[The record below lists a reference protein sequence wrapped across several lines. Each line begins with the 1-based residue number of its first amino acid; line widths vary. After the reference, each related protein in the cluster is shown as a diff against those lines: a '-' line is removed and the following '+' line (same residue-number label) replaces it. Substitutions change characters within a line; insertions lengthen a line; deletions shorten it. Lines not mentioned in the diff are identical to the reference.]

1 MMITWAL
8 LIVYATTNTPQLGMV
23 GSGLSGI
30 GATSIPGFKSE
41 KTCLEAKEKV
51 LEMKDL
57 WKNNKI
63 KPFGIDC
70 IKVQ

>member
-1 MMITWAL
+1 MITWAL
-8 LIVYATTNTPQLGMV
+8 LIVYATATNMMG

-51 LEMKDL
+51 LEPKDL

>member
-1 MMITWAL
+1 MITWAL
-8 LIVYATTNTPQLGMV
+8 LIVYATANTPQLGMV

-30 GATSIPGFKSE
+30 GATSIPGFTSE

-51 LEMKDL
+51 LKMKDL
-57 WKNNKI
+57 WKNNNI

>member
-1 MMITWAL
+1 MITWTL
-8 LIVYATTNTPQLGMV
+8 LIVYATGVV
-23 GSGLSGI
+23 GHPLTGI
-30 GATSIPGFKSE
+30 GSTSIPGFKSE

-57 WKNNKI
+57 WKGNKI

-70 IKVQ
+70 IKVK

>member
-1 MMITWAL
+1 M
-8 LIVYATTNTPQLGMV
+8 G

>member
-1 MMITWAL
+1 MITWAL

-63 KPFGIDC
+63 TPFGIDC